1 MTYFPTPDP
10 EKLRQLMNSQG
21 YYHNLQTPPNSTGP
35 PRQDDISTASTPQ
48 STLQQTSPPATWP
61 EQYQYGL
68 GLLQMPPNDGMTN
81 GMLRNDVSSL
91 PPVSVP
97 YDWSEDLTTPQPSY
111 FAFDGLPRQY
121 TSYPQNNT
129 AVLAPATTLWNPP
142 QEVAGPLLPLQDA
155 SPSMSNYSLSSQ
167 LSEISSPYAHSEG
180 CIRTSGSPVM
190 KVEHPWESTTSL
202 EPAQP
207 AAVSAYCPV
216 QPAPE
221 KVTPRPLAPQ
231 RFHSLLLPRQNV
243 NEDIESEEE
252 DVKPV
257 LRRPAYRKAY
267 STEDVRSESQHHRAK
282 REYTTADNANCSC
295 DMCGKLFQRNYNLKA
310 HLETHDP
317 GRPQPHHCH
326 YPHCGKR
333 FVRRTDLLRHEQST
347 YRRWLPETTR
357 GQTADEQSET
367 YFHHFESKTTFII
380 HVSRYQASASTTPTR
395 HSTILMI
402 QSVDAFSDKS
412 AFLTKDSARLA
423 YLLCGGVH
431 VGETDNSRAGWLRF
445 WW

>member
-21 YYHNLQTPPNSTGP
+21 YYYNLQTPPNSTGL
-35 PRQDDISTASTPQ
+35 PRQDDIWTASTPQ
-48 STLQQTSPPATWP
+48 STLQQTSPPPPWP

-68 GLLQMPPNDGMTN
+68 GLLQMPPNDGMTD

-111 FAFDGLPRQY
+111 FAFDGLPHQH
-121 TSYPQNNT
+121 TTYPQNNT

-142 QEVAGPLLPLQDA
+142 QEVAEPLLPLQDA

-180 CIRTSGSPVM
+180 CIRTVGSPVI

-202 EPAQP
+202 EPAPP
-207 AAVSAYCPV
+207 AAASAYRPV

-221 KVTPRPLAPQ
+221 KVTPRPLVPQ

-257 LRRPAYRKAY
+257 LRRPAYRKAF
-267 STEDVRSESQHHRAK
+267 STEDVRSESQHHRVK

-295 DMCGKLFQRNYNLKA
+295 DMCGTSQDTQPPVSAVSKLLCAEGYAEK
-310 HLETHDP
+310 
-317 GRPQPHHCH
+317 
-326 YPHCGKR
+326 
-333 FVRRTDLLRHEQST
+333 T

-380 HVSRYQASASTTPTR
+380 HVSRCQAGASTAPTR

-402 QSVDAFSDKS
+402 QRVDAFSDKS
-412 AFLTKDSARLA
+412 AFLPEDSARLA
-423 YLLCGGVH
+423 YLLCGGAH